1 VYTRVTQK
9 SIAATALANLQG
21 NLDRIGKTQQQ
32 LSSGRLISTP
42 SDSPTGTVTSLQL
55 RAQVRS
61 NEQFSRNA
69 EDGLGWLGTI
79 DTSLSDAAS
88 QIHRARDLL
97 VQGMSTGV
105 QGLQAR
111 QAIAAEI
118 DQLRNGLI
126 QVGNATYLDR
136 PVFGG
141 TTGSARAYDA
151 AGVYL
156 GDGGVDAAG
165 DPINPVNRTLGETT
179 TLRVDVSGPE
189 AFGTGSTQ
197 LFAVLADIRDHL
209 TGDTSLLKDDLE
221 RLDTAR
227 TTLQNMISDI
237 GARSNRVSQLR
248 QGADDQILTLRSS
261 LADVESIDL
270 PKTITELQMQ
280 QIAYQAALGAT
291 AKAIQPSLLDFLR

>member
-1 VYTRVTQK
+1 MYTRVTQR

-55 RAQVRS
+55 RSQVRS
-61 NEQFSRNA
+61 YEQYSRNA

-79 DTSLSDAAS
+79 DTALTDAAG
-88 QIHRARDLL
+88 QVHRARDLL

-111 QAIAAEI
+111 EAIAAEI
-118 DQLRNGLI
+118 DQLRDGLI
-126 QVGNATYLDR
+126 QAGNTTYLDR

-141 TTGSARAYDA
+141 TTAGKLSYDTTGAYI
-151 AGVYL
+151 
-156 GDGGVDAAG
+156 GDGGL
-165 DPINPVNRTLGETT
+165 NPDGTPTSPVYRTLGETT
-179 TLRVDVSGPE
+179 TLRVDISGPE
-189 AFGTGSTQ
+189 VFGTGSTQ
-197 LFAVLADIRDHL
+197 LFTVLADIRDHL
-209 TGDTSLLKDDLE
+209 TSDPSLLKGDLD
-221 RLDTAR
+221 RLDAAR
-227 TTLQNMISDI
+227 TNLQNMISDI

-248 QGADDQILTLRSS
+248 QGADDQILTLKSS
-261 LADVESIDL
+261 LSNVENIDL

-280 QIAYQAALGAT
+280 QVAYEAALGAT